1 MRAARR
7 GVVAG
12 IVSAFVSTGVAAQQK
27 PAAGQPAQLQV
38 SLAEAVRRA
47 LDVQPA
53 VVQARGDQRNAGAT
67 ERAAVGAFLPSISI
81 GGSSNK
87 ASANRYNSATGQIVT
102 VPSNTSY
109 FGSVGASVDL
119 FDGFRRFATKSA
131 ASASVNSADAGF
143 ANQRAQ
149 VTGATQQL
157 FFTALA
163 QEELVRVAE
172 AQLQRAKEE
181 LQIAVN
187 KFQAGAATRSDTLTA
202 TVDLGNGQLA
212 LLQAQAN
219 LAAAQA
225 SLGRQVGVDQ
235 LVRAVPDTAFPPLPD
250 TTALRAQALESSP
263 LVQQVEA
270 KARATRA
277 QAGIARA
284 EYWPALSLS
293 YSNGYTGLD
302 SLGRIGVAPWS
313 TTQNYVNNWALRF
326 TLSWTLFNGFTR
338 EANQV
343 TVSVAQ
349 DVARAAAADTRRQ
362 VGAQLTQQLAAVT
375 TAYAQFGITGANVA
389 AATEALRV
397 TQERYKL
404 GAGTLL
410 DLLTAEANMTQAQ
423 VNQVQSRYNYLIAR
437 AQVEALVG
445 HPL

>member
-7 GVVAG
+7 GVVAA

-53 VVQARGDQRNAGAT
+53 LVQARGDQRNAGAI

-109 FGSVGASVDL
+109 FGSVGASIDL

-149 VTGATQQL
+149 VIGATQQL

-212 LLQAQAN
+212 LLQTNAN
-219 LAAAQA
+219 LATAQA
-225 SLGRQVGVDQ
+225 SLGRQIGVDQ

-250 TTALRAQALESSP
+250 TTRLRAEVLDSSP
-263 LVQQVEA
+263 QVQQAAANERT
-270 KARATRA
+270 ARALVTVARA
-277 QAGIARA
+277 Q
-284 EYWPALSLS
+284 YFPTLSVS

-302 SLGRIGVAPWS
+302 APWS
-313 TTQNYVNNWALRF
+313 TTQSYVNNWSLRF
-326 TLSWTLFNGFTR
+326 ALSWTLFNGFSR
-338 EANQV
+338 EADQV
-343 TVSVAQ
+343 SASVTR
-349 DVARAAAADTRRQ
+349 DVAGAQAADTRSR
-362 VGAQLTQQLAAVT
+362 VNAQLTQQLAALT
-375 TAYAQFGITGANVA
+375 TAYAQIAIVGTNVA

-397 TQERYKL
+397 TQERYRL

-410 DLLTAEANMTQAQ
+410 DLLTAQANMTQAE
-423 VNQVQSRYNYLIAR
+423 VNQVSARYNYVIAR
-437 AQVEALVG
+437 AQVEALAG

>member
-1 MRAARR
+1 MRGARR
-7 GVVAG
+7 AVLAG

-27 PAAGQPAQLQV
+27 LAAGQPGQLQV
-38 SLAEAVRRA
+38 SLVEAVRRA

-53 VVQARGDQRNAGAT
+53 LVQARGDQRNAGAI

-109 FGSVGASVDL
+109 FGSVGASIDL

-149 VTGATQQL
+149 VIGATQQL

-212 LLQAQAN
+212 LLQTNAN
-219 LAAAQA
+219 LATAQA
-225 SLGRQVGVDQ
+225 SLGRQIGVDQ

-250 TTALRAQALESSP
+250 TTRLRAEVLDSSP
-263 LVQQVEA
+263 QVQQAAANERT
-270 KARATRA
+270 ARALVTVARA
-277 QAGIARA
+277 Q
-284 EYWPALSLS
+284 YFPTLSVS

-302 SLGRIGVAPWS
+302 APWS
-313 TTQNYVNNWALRF
+313 TTQSYVNNWSLRF
-326 TLSWTLFNGFTR
+326 ALSWTLFNGFSR
-338 EANQV
+338 EADQV
-343 TVSVAQ
+343 SASVTR
-349 DVARAAAADTRRQ
+349 DVAGAQAADTRSR
-362 VGAQLTQQLAAVT
+362 VNAQLTQQLAALT
-375 TAYAQFGITGANVA
+375 TAYAQIAIVGTNVA

-397 TQERYKL
+397 TQERYRL

-410 DLLTAEANMTQAQ
+410 DLLTAQANMTQAE
-423 VNQVQSRYNYLIAR
+423 VNQVSARYNYVIAR
-437 AQVEALVG
+437 AQVEALAG

>member
-27 PAAGQPAQLQV
+27 PAAGQPVQLQV

-109 FGSVGASVDL
+109 FGSVGASIDL

-202 TVDLGNGQLA
+202 TVDLGNGRLT
-212 LLQAQAN
+212 LLQANAN
-219 LAAAQA
+219 LATAQA
-225 SLGRQVGVDQ
+225 SLGRQIGVDQ

-250 TTALRAQALESSP
+250 TTRLRAEVLDSSP
-263 LVQQVEA
+263 QVQQAAADERT
-270 KARATRA
+270 ARALVTVA
-277 QAGIARA
+277 HA
-284 EYWPALSLS
+284 EYFPTLSVS

-302 SLGRIGVAPWS
+302 APWS
-313 TTQNYVNNWALRF
+313 TTQSYVNNWSLRF
-326 TLSWTLFNGFTR
+326 ALNWTLFNGFSR
-338 EANQV
+338 EADQV
-343 TVSVAQ
+343 SASVTR
-349 DVARAAAADTRRQ
+349 DVAEAQAADTRRR
-362 VGAQLTQQLAAVT
+362 VSAQLTQQLAALT
-375 TAYAQFGITGANVA
+375 TAYAQIAIVGTNVA

-397 TQERYKL
+397 TQERYRL

-410 DLLTAEANMTQAQ
+410 DLLTAQANMTQAE
-423 VNQVQSRYNYLIAR
+423 VNQVSARYNYVIAR
-437 AQVEALVG
+437 AQVEAQAG

>member
-7 GVVAG
+7 GVLAG
-12 IVSAFVSTGVAAQQK
+12 IVSALVATGVAAQQK

-53 VVQARGDQRNAGAT
+53 LVQARGDQRNAGAI

-109 FGSVGASVDL
+109 FGSVGASIDL

-149 VTGATQQL
+149 VIGATQQL

-212 LLQAQAN
+212 LLQTNAN
-219 LAAAQA
+219 LATAQA
-225 SLGRQVGVDQ
+225 SLGRQIGVDQ

-250 TTALRAQALESSP
+250 TTRLRAEVLDSSP
-263 LVQQVEA
+263 QVQQAAANERT
-270 KARATRA
+270 ARALVTVARA
-277 QAGIARA
+277 Q
-284 EYWPALSLS
+284 YFPTLSVS

-302 SLGRIGVAPWS
+302 APWS
-313 TTQNYVNNWALRF
+313 TTQSYVNNWSLRF
-326 TLSWTLFNGFTR
+326 ALSWTLFNGFSR
-338 EANQV
+338 EADQV
-343 TVSVAQ
+343 SASVTR
-349 DVARAAAADTRRQ
+349 DVAGAQAADTRSR
-362 VGAQLTQQLAAVT
+362 VNAQLTQQLAALT
-375 TAYAQFGITGANVA
+375 TAYAQIAIVGTNVA

-397 TQERYKL
+397 TQERYRL

-410 DLLTAEANMTQAQ
+410 DLLTAQANMTQAE
-423 VNQVQSRYNYLIAR
+423 VNQVSARYNYVIAR
-437 AQVEALVG
+437 AQVEALAG

>member
-53 VVQARGDQRNAGAT
+53 VVQARGDQRNAGAS

-109 FGSVGASVDL
+109 FGSVGASIDL

-212 LLQAQAN
+212 LLQANAN
-219 LAAAQA
+219 LATAQA
-225 SLGRQVGVDQ
+225 SLGRQIGVDQ

-250 TTALRAQALESSP
+250 TTRLRAEVLDSSP
-263 LVQQVEA
+263 QVQQAAAVERT
-270 KARATRA
+270 ARALVAVARA
-277 QAGIARA
+277 Q
-284 EYWPALSLS
+284 YFPTLSVS

-302 SLGRIGVAPWS
+302 APWS
-313 TTQNYVNNWALRF
+313 TTQSYVNNWSLRF
-326 TLSWTLFNGFTR
+326 ALNWTLFNGFSR
-338 EANQV
+338 EADQV
-343 TVSVAQ
+343 SASVTR
-349 DVARAAAADTRRQ
+349 DVAEAQAADTRRR
-362 VGAQLTQQLAAVT
+362 VNAQLTQQLAALT
-375 TAYAQFGITGANVA
+375 TAYAQIAIVGTNVA

-397 TQERYKL
+397 TQERYRL

-410 DLLTAEANMTQAQ
+410 DLLTAQANMTQAE
-423 VNQVQSRYNYLIAR
+423 VNQVSARYNYVIAR

>member
-12 IVSAFVSTGVAAQQK
+12 IVWAFVSTGVAAQQK
-27 PAAGQPAQLQV
+27 PAARQPAQLQV

-47 LDVQPA
+47 LDGQPA
-53 VVQARGDQRNAGAT
+53 LVQARGDQRNAGAS

-109 FGSVGASVDL
+109 FGSVAASIDL

-212 LLQAQAN
+212 LLQANAN
-219 LAAAQA
+219 LATVQA
-225 SLGRQVGVDQ
+225 SLGRQIGVDQ

-250 TTALRAQALESSP
+250 TTRLRAEVLDSSP
-263 LVQQVEA
+263 QVQQAAADERT
-270 KARATRA
+270 ARALVTVARA
-277 QAGIARA
+277 Q
-284 EYWPALSLS
+284 YFPTLSVS

-302 SLGRIGVAPWS
+302 APWS
-313 TTQNYVNNWALRF
+313 TTQSYVNNWSLRF
-326 TLSWTLFNGFTR
+326 ALSWTLFNGFSR
-338 EANQV
+338 EADQV
-343 TVSVAQ
+343 SASVTR
-349 DVARAAAADTRRQ
+349 DVAAAQAADTRSR
-362 VGAQLTQQLAAVT
+362 VNAQLTQQLAALT
-375 TAYAQFGITGANVA
+375 TAYAQIAIVGTNVA

-397 TQERYKL
+397 TQERYRL

-410 DLLTAEANMTQAQ
+410 DLLTAQANMTQAE
-423 VNQVQSRYNYLIAR
+423 VNQVSARYNYVIAR
-437 AQVEALVG
+437 AQVEGLAG

>member
-7 GVVAG
+7 GVLAG
-12 IVSAFVSTGVAAQQK
+12 IVSALVATGVAAQQK

-53 VVQARGDQRNAGAT
+53 LVQARGDQRNAGAI

-109 FGSVGASVDL
+109 FGSVGASIDL

-149 VTGATQQL
+149 VIGATQQL

-212 LLQAQAN
+212 LLQANAN
-219 LAAAQA
+219 LATAQA
-225 SLGRQVGVDQ
+225 SLGRQIGVDQ

-250 TTALRAQALESSP
+250 TTRLRAEVLDSSP
-263 LVQQVEA
+263 QVQQAAANERT
-270 KARATRA
+270 ARALVTVARA
-277 QAGIARA
+277 Q
-284 EYWPALSLS
+284 YFPTLSVS

-302 SLGRIGVAPWS
+302 APWS
-313 TTQNYVNNWALRF
+313 TTQSYVNNWSLRF
-326 TLSWTLFNGFTR
+326 ALSWTLFNGFSR
-338 EANQV
+338 EADQV
-343 TVSVAQ
+343 SASVTR
-349 DVARAAAADTRRQ
+349 DVAGAQAADTRSR
-362 VGAQLTQQLAAVT
+362 VNAQLTQQLAALT
-375 TAYAQFGITGANVA
+375 TAYAQIAIVGTNVA

-397 TQERYKL
+397 TQERYRL

-410 DLLTAEANMTQAQ
+410 DLLTAQANMTQAE
-423 VNQVQSRYNYLIAR
+423 VNQVSARYNYVIAR

>member
-1 MRAARR
+1 
-7 GVVAG
+7 VVAG
-12 IVSAFVSTGVAAQQK
+12 IVWAFVSTGVAAQQK

-47 LDVQPA
+47 LDGQPA
-53 VVQARGDQRNAGAT
+53 LVQARGDQRNAGAS

-109 FGSVGASVDL
+109 FGSVGASIDL

-202 TVDLGNGQLA
+202 TVDFGNGQLA
-212 LLQAQAN
+212 LLQANAN
-219 LAAAQA
+219 LATAQA
-225 SLGRQVGVDQ
+225 SLGRQIGVDQ

-250 TTALRAQALESSP
+250 TTRLRAEVLDSSP
-263 LVQQVEA
+263 QVQQAAADERT
-270 KARATRA
+270 ARALVTVARA
-277 QAGIARA
+277 Q
-284 EYWPALSLS
+284 YFPTLSVS

-302 SLGRIGVAPWS
+302 APWS
-313 TTQNYVNNWALRF
+313 TTQSYVNNWSLRF
-326 TLSWTLFNGFTR
+326 ALSWTLFNGFSR
-338 EANQV
+338 EADQV
-343 TVSVAQ
+343 SASVTR
-349 DVARAAAADTRRQ
+349 DVAAAQAADTRSR
-362 VGAQLTQQLAAVT
+362 VNAQLTQQLAALT
-375 TAYAQFGITGANVA
+375 TAYAQIAIVGTNVA

-397 TQERYKL
+397 TQERYRL

-410 DLLTAEANMTQAQ
+410 DLLTAQANMTQAE
-423 VNQVQSRYNYLIAR
+423 VNQVSARYNYVIAR
-437 AQVEALVG
+437 AQVEGLAG

>member
-7 GVVAG
+7 GVLAG

-27 PAAGQPAQLQV
+27 PAARQPAQLQV

-53 VVQARGDQRNAGAT
+53 VVQARGYQRNAGAS

-109 FGSVGASVDL
+109 FGSVGASIDL

-212 LLQAQAN
+212 LLQTNAN
-219 LAAAQA
+219 LATAQA
-225 SLGRQVGVDQ
+225 SLGRQIGVNQ

-250 TTALRAQALESSP
+250 TTRLRAEVLDSSP
-263 LVQQVEA
+263 QVQQAAADERT
-270 KARATRA
+270 ARALVTVARA
-277 QAGIARA
+277 Q
-284 EYWPALSLS
+284 YFPTLSVS

-302 SLGRIGVAPWS
+302 APWS
-313 TTQNYVNNWALRF
+313 TTQSYVNNWSLRF
-326 TLSWTLFNGFTR
+326 ALSWTLFNGFSR
-338 EANQV
+338 EADQV
-343 TVSVAQ
+343 SASVTR
-349 DVARAAAADTRRQ
+349 DVAAAQAADTRSR
-362 VGAQLTQQLAAVT
+362 VNAQLTQQLAALT
-375 TAYAQFGITGANVA
+375 TAYAQIAIVGTNVA

-397 TQERYKL
+397 TQERYRL

-410 DLLTAEANMTQAQ
+410 DLLTAQANMTQAE
-423 VNQVQSRYNYLIAR
+423 VNQVSARYNYVIAR

>member
-1 MRAARR
+1 
-7 GVVAG
+7 VLAG
-12 IVSAFVSTGVAAQQK
+12 IVSALVATGGGLAAQQR
-27 PAAGQPAQLQV
+27 PAAGLPAQLQV

-53 VVQARGDQRNAGAT
+53 LVQARGDQRNAGAI

-109 FGSVGASVDL
+109 FGSVGASIEL

-212 LLQAQAN
+212 LLQTNAN
-219 LAAAQA
+219 LATAQA
-225 SLGRQVGVDQ
+225 SLGRQIGVDQ

-250 TTALRAQALESSP
+250 TTRLRAEVLDSSP
-263 LVQQVEA
+263 QVQQAAADERT
-270 KARATRA
+270 ARALVTVARA
-277 QAGIARA
+277 Q
-284 EYWPALSLS
+284 YFPTLSVS

-302 SLGRIGVAPWS
+302 APWS
-313 TTQNYVNNWALRF
+313 TTQSYVNNWSLRF
-326 TLSWTLFNGFTR
+326 ALSWTLFNGFSR
-338 EANQV
+338 EADQV
-343 TVSVAQ
+343 SASVTR
-349 DVARAAAADTRRQ
+349 DVAGAQAADTRSR
-362 VGAQLTQQLAAVT
+362 VNAQLTQQLAALT
-375 TAYAQFGITGANVA
+375 TAYAQIAIVGTNVA

-397 TQERYKL
+397 TQERYRL

-410 DLLTAEANMTQAQ
+410 DLLTAQANMTQAE
-423 VNQVQSRYNYLIAR
+423 VNQVSARYNYVIAR

>member
-109 FGSVGASVDL
+109 FGSVGASIDL

-212 LLQAQAN
+212 LLQANAN
-219 LAAAQA
+219 LATAQA
-225 SLGRQVGVDQ
+225 SLGRQIGVDQ

-250 TTALRAQALESSP
+250 TTRLRAEVLDSSP
-263 LVQQVEA
+263 QVQQAAADERT
-270 KARATRA
+270 ARALVTVARA
-277 QAGIARA
+277 Q
-284 EYWPALSLS
+284 YFPTLSVS

-302 SLGRIGVAPWS
+302 APWS
-313 TTQNYVNNWALRF
+313 TTQSYVNNWSLRF
-326 TLSWTLFNGFTR
+326 ALNWTLFNGFSR
-338 EANQV
+338 EADQV
-343 TVSVAQ
+343 SASVTR
-349 DVARAAAADTRRQ
+349 DVAEALAADTRRR
-362 VGAQLTQQLAAVT
+362 VNAQLTQQLAALT
-375 TAYAQFGITGANVA
+375 TAYAQIAIVGTNVA

-397 TQERYKL
+397 TQERYRL

-410 DLLTAEANMTQAQ
+410 DLLTAQANMTQAE
-423 VNQVQSRYNYLIAR
+423 VNQVSARYNYVIAR

>member
-7 GVVAG
+7 GVLAG
-12 IVSAFVSTGVAAQQK
+12 IVSSLVARGGGLAAQQK

-87 ASANRYNSATGQIVT
+87 ASANRYNSVTGQIVT

-109 FGSVGASVDL
+109 FGSVGASIDL
-119 FDGFRRFATKSA
+119 FDGFRRFANTSA
-131 ASASVNSADAGF
+131 TSATADAADAEF
-143 ANQRAQ
+143 MNQRAQ

-163 QEELVRVAE
+163 QEELVRVAQ

-202 TVDLGNGQLA
+202 TVDLGNGRLT
-212 LLQAQAN
+212 LLQANAN
-219 LAAAQA
+219 LATAQA
-225 SLGRQVGVDQ
+225 SLGRQIGVDQ

-250 TTALRAQALESSP
+250 TTRLRAEVLDSSP
-263 LVQQVEA
+263 QVQQAAAVERT
-270 KARATRA
+270 ARALVAVARA
-277 QAGIARA
+277 Q
-284 EYWPALSLS
+284 YFPTLSVS

-302 SLGRIGVAPWS
+302 APWS
-313 TTQNYVNNWALRF
+313 TTQSYVNNWSLRF
-326 TLSWTLFNGFTR
+326 SLNWTLFNGFSR
-338 EANQV
+338 EANQISASV
-343 TVSVAQ
+343 TR
-349 DVARAAAADTRRQ
+349 DVAEAQAADARRR
-362 VGAQLTQQLAAVT
+362 VNAQLTQQLAALT
-375 TAYAQFGITGANVA
+375 TADAQIRIVGTNVA

-397 TQERYKL
+397 TQERYRL

-410 DLLTAEANMTQAQ
+410 DLLTAQANMTQAE
-423 VNQVQSRYNYLIAR
+423 VNQVSARYNYLIAR
-437 AQVEALVG
+437 TQVEALVG
-445 HPL
+445 HVL

>member
-27 PAAGQPAQLQV
+27 PAARQPAQLQV

-53 VVQARGDQRNAGAT
+53 VVQARGYQRNAGAS

-109 FGSVGASVDL
+109 FGSVGASIEL

-187 KFQAGAATRSDTLTA
+187 KF
-202 TVDLGNGQLA
+202 
-212 LLQAQAN
+212 
-219 LAAAQA
+219 
-225 SLGRQVGVDQ
+225 
-235 LVRAVPDTAFPPLPD
+235 RAPI
-250 TTALRAQALESSP
+250 R
-263 LVQQVEA
+263 
-270 KARATRA
+270 
-277 QAGIARA
+277 
-284 EYWPALSLS
+284 
-293 YSNGYTGLD
+293 
-302 SLGRIGVAPWS
+302 
-313 TTQNYVNNWALRF
+313 
-326 TLSWTLFNGFTR
+326 
-338 EANQV
+338 
-343 TVSVAQ
+343 
-349 DVARAAAADTRRQ
+349 
-362 VGAQLTQQLAAVT
+362 
-375 TAYAQFGITGANVA
+375 
-389 AATEALRV
+389 
-397 TQERYKL
+397 
-404 GAGTLL
+404 
-410 DLLTAEANMTQAQ
+410 
-423 VNQVQSRYNYLIAR
+423 
-437 AQVEALVG
+437 
-445 HPL
+445 

>member
-47 LDVQPA
+47 LDGQPA
-53 VVQARGDQRNAGAT
+53 LVQARGDQRNAGAS

-109 FGSVGASVDL
+109 FGSVGASIDL

-212 LLQAQAN
+212 LLQANAN
-219 LAAAQA
+219 LATAQA
-225 SLGRQVGVDQ
+225 SLGRQIGVNQ

-250 TTALRAQALESSP
+250 TTRLRAEVLDSSP
-263 LVQQVEA
+263 QVQQAAADERT
-270 KARATRA
+270 ARALVTVARA
-277 QAGIARA
+277 Q
-284 EYWPALSLS
+284 YFPTLSVS

-302 SLGRIGVAPWS
+302 APWS
-313 TTQNYVNNWALRF
+313 TTQSYVNNWSLRF
-326 TLSWTLFNGFTR
+326 ALSWTLFNGFSR
-338 EANQV
+338 EADQV
-343 TVSVAQ
+343 SASVTR
-349 DVARAAAADTRRQ
+349 DVAAAQAADTRSR
-362 VGAQLTQQLAAVT
+362 VNAQLTQQLAALT
-375 TAYAQFGITGANVA
+375 TAYAQIAIVGTNVA

-397 TQERYKL
+397 TQERYRL

-410 DLLTAEANMTQAQ
+410 DLLTAQANMTQAE
-423 VNQVQSRYNYLIAR
+423 VNQVSARYNYVIAR

>member
-53 VVQARGDQRNAGAT
+53 VVQARGDQRNAGAS

-109 FGSVGASVDL
+109 FGSVGASIDL

-202 TVDLGNGQLA
+202 TVDLGNGRLT
-212 LLQAQAN
+212 LLQANAN
-219 LAAAQA
+219 LATAQA
-225 SLGRQVGVDQ
+225 SLGRQIGVDQ

-250 TTALRAQALESSP
+250 TTRLRAEVLDSSP
-263 LVQQVEA
+263 QVQQAAADERT
-270 KARATRA
+270 ARALVTVA
-277 QAGIARA
+277 HA
-284 EYWPALSLS
+284 EYFPTLSVS

-302 SLGRIGVAPWS
+302 APWS
-313 TTQNYVNNWALRF
+313 TTQSYVNNWSLRF
-326 TLSWTLFNGFTR
+326 ALNWTLFNGFSR
-338 EANQV
+338 EADQV
-343 TVSVAQ
+343 SASVTR
-349 DVARAAAADTRRQ
+349 DVAEALAADTRRR
-362 VGAQLTQQLAAVT
+362 VNAQLTQQLAALT
-375 TAYAQFGITGANVA
+375 TAYAQIAIVGTNVA

-397 TQERYKL
+397 TQERYRL

-410 DLLTAEANMTQAQ
+410 DLLTAQANMTQAE
-423 VNQVQSRYNYLIAR
+423 VNQVSARYNYVIAR
-437 AQVEALVG
+437 AQVEALAG

>member
-53 VVQARGDQRNAGAT
+53 LVQARGDQRNAGAI

-149 VTGATQQL
+149 VIGATQQL

-212 LLQAQAN
+212 LLQTNAN
-219 LAAAQA
+219 LATAQA
-225 SLGRQVGVDQ
+225 SLGRQIGVDQ

-250 TTALRAQALESSP
+250 TTRLRAEVLDSSP
-263 LVQQVEA
+263 QVQQAAANERT
-270 KARATRA
+270 ARALVTVARA
-277 QAGIARA
+277 Q
-284 EYWPALSLS
+284 YFPTLSVS

-302 SLGRIGVAPWS
+302 APWS
-313 TTQNYVNNWALRF
+313 TTQSYVNNWSLRF
-326 TLSWTLFNGFTR
+326 ALSWTLFNGFSR
-338 EANQV
+338 EADQV
-343 TVSVAQ
+343 SASVTR
-349 DVARAAAADTRRQ
+349 DVAGAQAADTRSR
-362 VGAQLTQQLAAVT
+362 VNAQLTQQLAALT
-375 TAYAQFGITGANVA
+375 TAYAQIAIVGTNVA

-397 TQERYKL
+397 TQERYRL

-410 DLLTAEANMTQAQ
+410 DLLTAQANMTQAE
-423 VNQVQSRYNYLIAR
+423 VNQVSARYNYVIAR